1 MRTSETITT
10 IAPALVA
17 AIAKIEGAAKSAKN
31 DHFKSRYATLEAVI
45 EASKDVLAEHK
56 LCLLQFP
63 GALTN
68 GALGLETVLMH
79 ESGEWVSGDFQI
91 ALGKVDPQGVGSALT
106 YARRYAQMAA
116 LNIPAVDD
124 DAEGA
129 MQRQPAKAN
138 LGPSPLG
145 EDFPGASGK
154 GKSSHQAKKD
164 GTDQRFNELKDEIAH
179 LDSNVAVGVWLK
191 ERTAE
196 IQTMPESWRKVL
208 REELDE
214 QKRLILAQD
223 EKEAA

>member
-1 MRTSETITT
+1 MKTSESIAT

-17 AIAKIEGAAKSAKN
+17 ALAKIEGAAKSAKN

-91 ALGKVDPQGVGSALT
+91 ALGKLDPQGVGSALT

-124 DAEGA
+124 DAESA
-129 MQRQPAKAN
+129 MPRQAANALQPQAAAK
-138 LGPSPLG
+138 P
-145 EDFPGASGK
+145 K
-154 GKSSHQAKKD
+154 Q
-164 GTDQRFNELKDEIAH
+164 T
-179 LDSNVAVGVWLK
+179 LK
-191 ERTAE
+191 ERADAFAASIRAAATKPALERVWKLGEGLRNDLDRGEPELLVEVSEAYTA
-196 IQTMPESWRKVL
+196 Q
-208 REELDE
+208 LDNIE
-214 QKRLILAQD
+214 TRA
-223 EKEAA
+223 KEAA

>member
-1 MRTSETITT
+1 MKTSESIAT

-17 AIAKIEGAAKSAKN
+17 ALAKIEGAAKSAKN

-68 GALGLETVLMH
+68 GALGLETVLLH

-91 ALGKVDPQGVGSALT
+91 ALGKLDPQGVGSALT

-124 DAEGA
+124 DAESA
-129 MQRQPAKAN
+129 MPRQAANAPQPQAPAK
-138 LGPSPLG
+138 P
-145 EDFPGASGK
+145 K
-154 GKSSHQAKKD
+154 Q
-164 GTDQRFNELKDEIAH
+164 T
-179 LDSNVAVGVWLK
+179 LK
-191 ERTAE
+191 ERADAFAASIRAAATEAALERVWKLGEGLRNDLDRGEPELLVEVSEAYSAQLNNIE
-196 IQTMPESWRKVL
+196 IRT
-208 REELDE
+208 
-214 QKRLILAQD
+214 
-223 EKEAA
+223 KEAA